1 VTLGKTFDTLNSTS
15 GRQGRRLLKGLDGTQ
30 RGGVRYPIPVAVRGT
45 VTMPKHYQDLLK
57 LLGAADPGG
66 DKPR

>member
-1 VTLGKTFDTLNSTS
+1 LAW
-15 GRQGRRLLKGLDGTQ
+15 RRTPKWFACPWDFVDELLKGLDGTQ
-30 RGGVRYPIPVAVRGT
+30 RGGGRYPIPVAMRGT

-57 LLGAADPGG
+57 LLEGADSGG